1 MTTTNGSFGPYVPG
15 ETGYGFLY
23 HEWVG
28 LARVLTPRRSIAL
41 LAALVVLVLTGS
53 ALAADPGLVDQ
64 YVEDIPTAG
73 GTHHSGGSAGPT
85 GSGGSTAGPTTGS
98 ATLTPAVEDDL
109 KAAGKDGEKL
119 KEVATSARYGAPATA
134 QAQGGAELG
143 APSATRCGCF
153 RGRRRRRAHGRASNR
168 PGRDHGCGRRCRCH
182 RAPSQR
188 LAREV
193 LLHVVRLHVVAD
205 EDDVVPARRA

>member
-1 MTTTNGSFGPYVPG
+1 MVRLARVSGAESRL
-15 ETGYGFLY
+15 GFLY
-23 HEWVG
+23 HGHVG
-28 LARVLTPRRSIAL
+28 LTRVLTPRRSIAL

-109 KAAGKDGEKL
+109 KAAGNDGEKL

-134 QAQGGAELG
+134 QAQGGVELG
-143 APSATRCGCF
+143 APGVLGAAASAVGGDD
-153 RGRRRRRAHGRASNR
+153 GRMVGLFVALLAITAVAVGVSAVARRRRA
-168 PGRDHGCGRRCRCH
+168 
-182 RAPSQR
+182 
-188 LAREV
+188 
-193 LLHVVRLHVVAD
+193 
-205 EDDVVPARRA
+205 

>member
-1 MTTTNGSFGPYVPG
+1 VNFQVQD
-15 ETGYGFLY
+15 Y
-23 HEWVG
+23 HYQWFVWARMCRRKLGTFSVYHGWVG
-28 LARVLTPRRSIAL
+28 LTRVLTPRRSIAL
-41 LAALVVLVLTGS
+41 LAAVVILVLTGS

-134 QAQGGAELG
+134 QAQGGGELG
-143 APSATRCGCF
+143 APSVLGAAASAVGGDDGRIVGLLIALVAITAVAVGVAAT
-153 RGRRRRRAHGRASNR
+153 GRRRSA
-168 PGRDHGCGRRCRCH
+168 
-182 RAPSQR
+182 
-188 LAREV
+188 
-193 LLHVVRLHVVAD
+193 
-205 EDDVVPARRA
+205 

>member
-1 MTTTNGSFGPYVPG
+1 MVRLGRYMPEENRVL
-15 ETGYGFLY
+15 LY
-23 HEWVG
+23 HGWVG
-28 LARVLTPRRSIAL
+28 LTRVLTPGRSIAL

-109 KAAGKDGEKL
+109 KAAGRDGEKL
-119 KEVATSARYGAPATA
+119 KEVAASARYGAPRPHRPRVAPSSA
-134 QAQGGAELG
+134 RR
-143 APSATRCGCF
+143 APSA
-153 RGRRRRRAHGRASNR
+153 R
-168 PGRDHGCGRRCRCH
+168 PLP
-182 RAPSQR
+182 PSGETTGAWSG
-188 LAREV
+188 L
-193 LLHVVRLHVVAD
+193 
-205 EDDVVPARRA
+205 

>member
-1 MTTTNGSFGPYVPG
+1 MNFQVQDDHHQWFVWAGMCRRK
-15 ETGYGFLY
+15 TGYFIY
-23 HEWVG
+23 HGWVG
-28 LARVLTPRRSIAL
+28 LTRVLTPGRSVAL

-53 ALAADPGLVDQ
+53 ALAAAPGLVDQ

-85 GSGGSTAGPTTGS
+85 GSGGSTAGPTAGS

-143 APSATRCGCF
+143 APSLLGAAASAVGGDDGRMVGLLIALVAITAVAVGVAAT
-153 RGRRRRRAHGRASNR
+153 GRRRSG
-168 PGRDHGCGRRCRCH
+168 
-182 RAPSQR
+182 
-188 LAREV
+188 
-193 LLHVVRLHVVAD
+193 
-205 EDDVVPARRA
+205 

>member
-1 MTTTNGSFGPYVPG
+1 MVRLGRYVPE
-15 ETGYGFLY
+15 ETGYFSVY
-23 HEWVG
+23 HGWVG
-28 LARVLTPRRSIAL
+28 LTRVLTPRRSIAL
-41 LAALVVLVLTGS
+41 LAAVVVLVLTGS

-109 KAAGKDGEKL
+109 QAAGKDGEKL

-134 QAQGGAELG
+134 QTEGGVELG
-143 APSATRCGCF
+143 APSVLGAAASAVGGDD
-153 RGRRRRRAHGRASNR
+153 GRMAGLFVALLAITAVAVGVSAAARRRRA
-168 PGRDHGCGRRCRCH
+168 
-182 RAPSQR
+182 
-188 LAREV
+188 
-193 LLHVVRLHVVAD
+193 
-205 EDDVVPARRA
+205 

>member
-109 KAAGKDGEKL
+109 KAAGRDGEKL

-134 QAQGGAELG
+134 QVQSGAEPG
-143 APSATRCGCF
+143 APSALGAAASAVRGDDGRMVGLIIALVAITAVAVGVAAT
-153 RGRRRRRAHGRASNR
+153 GRRRSG
-168 PGRDHGCGRRCRCH
+168 
-182 RAPSQR
+182 
-188 LAREV
+188 
-193 LLHVVRLHVVAD
+193 
-205 EDDVVPARRA
+205 